1 MQINFRTE
9 ARPASKPH
17 TYTHMPYTHAPH
29 AGPIQIPHGP
39 HTGPT
44 RTPHGPR
51 ADTPRRQREQR
62 DAS

>member
-17 TYTHMPYTHAPH
+17 TYTHMPYTHTPH

-39 HTGPT
+39 HTGPAPT
-44 RTPHGPR
+44 LH
-51 ADTPRRQREQR
+51 ADSSPRRQREQR
-62 DAS
+62 DAL

>member
-39 HTGPT
+39 HTGPA
-44 RTPHGPR
+44 PPLR